1 MTFPVSAT
9 TTSTSPVILASSTP
23 TVCTINAGVVAV
35 LQPGV
40 CVISANAAADATYAA
55 ATQVVRTI
63 VIRAVCTL
71 DIDQDGFVLPHTDGL
86 LIVRRMLGLSNAAL
100 NAGAFNPAGLRL
112 NAIDIAN
119 VIDPMIAGQTLD
131 IDGDGA
137 VGPGTDPVL
146 LRAMFGFGG
155 TSVPADALGA
165 LPRTRS
171 DWASIRNYLVTECGL
186 VNLAQ

>member
-1 MTFPVSAT
+1 
-9 TTSTSPVILASSTP
+9 
-23 TVCTINAGVVAV
+23 VVAV

-86 LIVRRMLGLSNAAL
+86 LILRRMLGLSNAAL

-131 IDGDGA
+131 IDGDGS
-137 VGPGTDPVL
+137 VSPDTDGVLL

-171 DWASIRNYLVTECGL
+171 DWASIRSYLITECGL
-186 VNLAQ
+186 VNLAP